1 MSSSCVVPASAPFC
15 APHTTLPLSSMIEP
29 LSACSIVCC
38 GADSLIL
45 ASALLLVHG
54 ACTASAGQA
63 PVPLC
68 LLSSLSRL
76 PVLFR
81 CGLPPPR
88 PRSHRVS
95 ASPAL
100 HSPSAETLC
109 RYRAREQSAAAA
121 ARGAPPRTTHLRR
134 QPFTAAV
141 YCPLLRFTL
150 SVKWNPSTGQIS
162 PQSDDSGR
170 TFMLL
175 ERKIGITCFGAYKLT
190 YVRPNQCSPQRPPLS
205 LFGLEKSPS
214 HYMLGTHCRACCF

>member
-1 MSSSCVVPASAPFC
+1 MNVGLMSSSCVVPASAPFC

-68 LLSSLSRL
+68 LLPSLSRL
-76 PVLFR
+76 RVLFR

-88 PRSHRVS
+88 PSSHRVS

-170 TFMLL
+170 TFMF
-175 ERKIGITCFGAYKLT
+175 TA
-190 YVRPNQCSPQRPPLS
+190 
-205 LFGLEKSPS
+205 
-214 HYMLGTHCRACCF
+214 RATAPAS